1 MADIFQGFG
10 VNFTN
15 ISKAA
20 YKKSVP
26 QRLVLRKMAVLYCSN
41 FREDLKQIWKSSCL
55 VKIQP
60 FILQIPKT
68 DLHYSLFSMIF
79 NRVVEHLFSRTGFI
93 GCFQHFL
100 PENHCTLTAT
110 LEVWKIGTLTFNYI
124 SLLWEW
130 LTFYEILW
138 TYYEISMKKNN
149 VLIE

>member
-41 FREDLKQIWKSSCL
+41 FREYLLKQIWKSSRL

-60 FILQIPKT
+60 FILQIPKVISIT
-68 DLHYSLFSMIF
+68 AYFPW
-79 NRVVEHLFSRTGFI
+79 
-93 GCFQHFL
+93 FL
-100 PENHCTLTAT
+100 TEL
-110 LEVWKIGTLTFNYI
+110 
-124 SLLWEW
+124 
-130 LTFYEILW
+130 
-138 TYYEISMKKNN
+138 
-149 VLIE
+149 